1 MNPDF
6 ILHACFIIL
15 IGSVIGGAIGMTG
28 IGGGAL
34 ILPVLIHILR
44 IDPVSAVGTGLVI
57 AMITKINGAFIH
69 FKLKTIRIRRARYFL
84 VGSIPGVLL
93 ASRIVNHLANR
104 YETLEVNT
112 SLQMIIGII
121 LLVNSVILI
130 AQIIFVDNGLR
141 CDEIVESKNIPI
153 SVKKRGLAISSG
165 VIIGILMG
173 TTSVGGG
180 VFIIPLFILLLDS
193 SCIEAIGSSIAISLV
208 LNFLGAIIYFS
219 NGYVNFQT
227 ALLVCIGSLPGV
239 IFGSRIG
246 AKIPALF
253 LQIIVIV
260 LIAGSGISMF
270 F

>member
-6 ILHACFIIL
+6 ILHACLLIL

-34 ILPVLIHILR
+34 VLPVLIHILG

-57 AMITKINGAFIH
+57 AMITKINGTFIH

-84 VGSIPGVLL
+84 AGSIPGVLL
-93 ASRIVNHLANR
+93 ASRIVNHLAGR
-104 YETLEVNT
+104 YENPGVST
-112 SLQMIIGII
+112 SLQMMIGII
-121 LLVNSVILI
+121 LLINSVILI

-141 CDEIVESKNIPI
+141 CDEIGESKNNPI
-153 SVKKRGLAISSG
+153 SVKKKVLAISSG
-165 VIIGILMG
+165 IIIGILMG

-193 SCIEAIGSSIAISLV
+193 SCIEAVGSSIAISLV
-208 LNFLGAIIYFS
+208 LNFLGAIVYFS
-219 NGYVNFQT
+219 HGYVNFQT

-239 IFGSRIG
+239 IIGSRVG
-246 AKIPALF
+246 KKIPSVF
-253 LQIIVIV
+253 LQIVVIII
-260 LIAGSGISMF
+260 IAGSGISMF